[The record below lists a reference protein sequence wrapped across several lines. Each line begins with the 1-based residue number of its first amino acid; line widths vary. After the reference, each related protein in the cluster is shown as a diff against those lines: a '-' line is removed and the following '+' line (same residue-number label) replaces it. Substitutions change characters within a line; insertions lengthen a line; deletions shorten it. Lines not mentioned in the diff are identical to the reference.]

1 MAAAWHS
8 VRALRE
14 QARATLPR
22 AIFEYADGGA
32 EKEWTLRRNEAAFD
46 DVAFLP
52 RPLRGAPERNQS
64 VTLLGARLTTPVIL
78 GPTGLS
84 GLFWPDG
91 ELCAA
96 RAAARQGTVYC
107 LSHGSVCR
115 LEALA
120 DVKGPPRWMQIFI
133 YRDREFGH
141 ELARRAQEAGYAGLV
156 LTIDNQVTGNRERDL
171 RNGFS
176 IPPRFGIAN
185 SMKDGLQDQLA
196 LAHAPRITS
205 HHVRQLCPPQRTS
218 RHCGHRRQVGSIARS
233 IDVLAGCGRAAR
245 CMERAA
251 DPEGSHPSRGRPTI
265 HRTRRGRDHSFEIT
279 EDVSLTEPRARSMS
293 CLISSERRRVEFL
306 SFSMAVSAEAATF

>member
-14 QARATLPR
+14 QARATLPK

-32 EKEWTLRRNEAAFD
+32 EKEWTLRRNEAAFE

-84 GLFWPDG
+84 GLFWPEG

-133 YRDREFGH
+133 YKDRDFGH

-176 IPPRFGIAN
+176 IPPRFGIVN
-185 SMKDGLQDQLA
+185 SIRMASKISWLWRMRREL
-196 LAHAPRITS
+196 PRITFGNYVRPNEPADIAAIAGRLAQLLDPS
-205 HHVRQLCPPQRTS
+205 MSWRDVDALRAVWKGPLILKGVIHPEDARQSIEHGVDAIIVSNHGGRQLDGVR
-218 RHCGHRRQVGSIARS
+218 G
-233 IDVLAGCGRAAR
+233 LAR
-245 CMERAA
+245 CP
-251 DPEGSHPSRGRPTI
+251 D
-265 HRTRRGRDHSFEIT
+265 
-279 EDVSLTEPRARSMS
+279 
-293 CLISSERRRVEFL
+293 
-306 SFSMAVSAEAATF
+306 